1 MLSRTA
7 KFYKKNK
14 KARDKKKAYDTEY
27 NKKTI
32 KERASRTMARR
43 ALERMGKVKKG
54 DGMDVDHQNGN
65 PMDNRLSNLKV
76 MKKSKNRAKK

>member
-32 KERASRTMARR
+32 KEH
-43 ALERMGKVKKG
+43 V
-54 DGMDVDHQNGN
+54 
-65 PMDNRLSNLKV
+65 LKCV
-76 MKKSKNRAKK
+76 LHLKYY